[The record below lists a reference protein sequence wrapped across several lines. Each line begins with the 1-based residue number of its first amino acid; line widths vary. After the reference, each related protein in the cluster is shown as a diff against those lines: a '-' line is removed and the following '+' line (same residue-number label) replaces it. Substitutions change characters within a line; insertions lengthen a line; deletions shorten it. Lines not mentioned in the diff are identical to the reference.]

1 LVIAIAAVCVGALL
15 AALQGVTL
23 FVVKDLR
30 DRIMRIESREMA
42 KADSRLADS
51 RLRELQAIT

>member
-1 LVIAIAAVCVGALL
+1 VGIAIAAVCVGSLL
-15 AALQGVTL
+15 AALQAVTL

-42 KADSRLADS
+42 KADSRL
-51 RLRELQAIT
+51 RELQAIT

>member
-1 LVIAIAAVCVGALL
+1 MIAIAAVCVGALL

-23 FVVKDLR
+23 FVVNDLR

-42 KADSRLADS
+42 KADWQLHGV
-51 RLRELQAIT
+51 T

>member
-1 LVIAIAAVCVGALL
+1 MVIAIAAVCVGALL

>member
-42 KADSRLADS
+42 KADSRLS
-51 RLRELQAIT
+51 QLQAIT

>member
-15 AALQGVTL
+15 AALQGATL
-23 FVVKDLR
+23 FVVKVLR

>member
-1 LVIAIAAVCVGALL
+1 MGIAIAAVCVGSLL
-15 AALQGVTL
+15 TALQAVTL

-42 KADSRLADS
+42 KAD
-51 RLRELQAIT
+51 RLRELQGVT

>member
-1 LVIAIAAVCVGALL
+1 VGIAIAVVCVGSLL
-15 AALQGVTL
+15 AALQGLTL

-42 KADSRLADS
+42 KAD
-51 RLRELQAIT
+51 RLRELQGVT